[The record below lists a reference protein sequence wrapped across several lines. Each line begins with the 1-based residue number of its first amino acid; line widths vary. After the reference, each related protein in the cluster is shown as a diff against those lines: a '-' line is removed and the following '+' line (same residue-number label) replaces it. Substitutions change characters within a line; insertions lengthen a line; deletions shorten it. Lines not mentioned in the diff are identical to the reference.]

1 MGKAKVVKK
10 AKTKKKKVAK
20 EVNNDDQ
27 NWGIKAL
34 VFPDSLRT
42 ALEKASAPG
51 SKRIRDDKSRVSV
64 RGTTRINETKFYRP
78 PTDLEILA
86 KTTLISSRLAKS
98 IDIMAKN
105 VVGLG
110 FEIVSVL
117 SVPEQRN
124 VTKTTLNKIK
134 RQSDDLNKFLED
146 ANDDK
151 TFEELMRLIE
161 VDYEAVGNAYL
172 EVTRDNGDIIIGL
185 GHLPGRSMRI
195 RKDEEGFVQIRGDK
209 IRFFIPFEKDSED
222 NLAIDPKTGEELE
235 GNFTRQEM
243 ATEVIHF
250 KQEHP
255 SDDFYGIP
263 RWFPSIPAIT
273 GNRLADIRNVKFMEN
288 DATPRMAILITGGNL
303 DPASVEAISSFM
315 DIQGKGVENASRVMV
330 LQAERKMI
338 GPQAGEPPKIE
349 LKPLTVGI
357 EDDASFLK
365 YRQANN
371 DEIKEVFGISDLF
384 YGMSRDIN
392 RAAASV
398 AKQVTNEQEFEP
410 ERKRV
415 SHVLKHKLFP
425 ALDFDT
431 DLVTIRFNA
440 PVINDL
446 SSLAD
451 GISKAAA
458 AGGLTPNDIKHMIGQ
473 APYPKTAEY
482 DWADYPM
489 PIAVLFLELGLFG
502 LTDDEDD
509 TPQRQPENRKPK
521 KPKPEGETEEEE
533 TEDENNEKQK
543 GILRMA
549 QEAYREI
556 IKGDR
561 KLRIRLKKRLDE
573 LQETLLK
580 ETEEE
585 KAGD

>member
-1 MGKAKVVKK
+1 MGKKNKVVKK
-10 AKTKKKKVAK
+10 TSKKSSKKVAK
-20 EVNNDDQ
+20 TVSADSDD
-27 NWGIKAL
+27 WVIKAL
-34 VFPDSLRT
+34 VLPK
-42 ALEKASAPG
+42 ALSGLIEKASAPG
-51 SKRIRDDKSRVSV
+51 SKRIRQDKAAVSV
-64 RGTTRINETKFYRP
+64 RGTARLNETKIRIP

-86 KTTLISSRLAKS
+86 RTTLISSRLAKS

-110 FEIVSVL
+110 FEIIDVL
-117 SVPEQRN
+117 SVPERRN
-124 VTKTTLNKIK
+124 VKKRTLKKIEE
-134 RQSDDLNKFLED
+134 QSTNLFNFLEN

-151 TFEELMRLIE
+151 TFEELMRLVQ
-161 VDYEAVGNAYL
+161 VDYEAVGNGYK
-172 EVTRDNGDIIIGL
+172 EVTRDNEDKIFGL

-195 RKDEEGFVQIRGDK
+195 RKDKEGFVQIRGDK
-209 IRFFIPFEKDSED
+209 VRFFVPFEKDPKKT
-222 NLAIDPKTGEELE
+222 LAIDPLTGEELK
-235 GNFTRQEM
+235 GTFTREDM

-263 RWFPSIPAIT
+263 RWFPAIPAIT
-273 GNRLADIRNVKFMEN
+273 GNRLADIRNIKFMEN

-303 DPASVEAISSFM
+303 DPASVEAITSFM

-398 AKQVTNEQEFEP
+398 SKQVTNEQEFEP
-410 ERKRV
+410 ERKRI
-415 SHVLKHKLFP
+415 SHVLKHKLLP
-425 ALDFDT
+425 ALSFET
-431 DLVTIRFNA
+431 DLVTIKFNA
-440 PVINDL
+440 PLINDL

-451 GISKAAA
+451 GLSKAAA
-458 AGGLTPNDIKHMIGQ
+458 AGGLTPNDIKRMIGQ
-473 APYPKTAEY
+473 PHYPKTPEY

-489 PIAVLFLELGLFG
+489 PIATLFIELGLFG
-502 LTDDEDD
+502 LTDNVDD
-509 TPQRQPENRKPK
+509 MPERQPKNR

-533 TEDENNEKQK
+533 DE
-543 GILRMA
+543 
-549 QEAYREI
+549 
-556 IKGDR
+556 
-561 KLRIRLKKRLDE
+561 
-573 LQETLLK
+573 
-580 ETEEE
+580 EEE
-585 KAGD
+585 KSIMSLAFKGCMERIRGDRTLRKRLMKKLELISEALLEENEAGD